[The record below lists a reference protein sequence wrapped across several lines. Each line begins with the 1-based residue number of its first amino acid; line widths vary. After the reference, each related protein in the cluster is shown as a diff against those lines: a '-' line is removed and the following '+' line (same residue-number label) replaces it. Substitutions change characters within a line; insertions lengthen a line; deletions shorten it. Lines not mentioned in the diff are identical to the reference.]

1 MAKSKIKTTILQ
13 VYSFREGLRDGI
25 PIALGYLTVSFGFG
39 IAAVQAGVYPLAA
52 MLISLLNETSAGQTA
67 GLSILAANGS
77 LIEMAVT
84 QFIINL
90 RYSLMAIS
98 LSQRVDGSMTIPARL
113 ILGCSIT
120 DEIFA
125 VASTKRDPVGV
136 RYLSGMALL
145 PYISWSAGTLV
156 GALAGS
162 FLPPLVSQSMGIML
176 YGMFFAIIVP
186 PARRERGVLAAVLVA
201 AGGAC
206 LFRYL
211 PGLNRVGSGF
221 AVIISGVL
229 GALVAAWLCPVP
241 SEPEREY
248 GDGPTTGEATS

>member
-1 MAKSKIKTTILQ
+1 M
-13 VYSFREGLRDGI
+13 
-25 PIALGYLTVSFGFG
+25 
-39 IAAVQAGVYPLAA
+39 YPLAA